1 MYFMAKS
8 SLSWFSLAQHSF
20 FSRNNYGKLNGIILS
35 SGMHTSFNNTHRI
48 NSTFA
53 NASSTSLSILVII
66 LQLTKVLYW
75 KLMLLGT
82 LENFGSFG
90 LRSECWWWMQFSALQ
105 TVNCCFIR
113 YISYIYI
120 LRFFKEI
127 QCH

>member
-1 MYFMAKS
+1 MEMYFMAKS

-48 NSTFA
+48 NSTFG

-66 LQLTKVLYW
+66 LQLAKVLYW

-82 LENFGSFG
+82 LEILVHSDWG
-90 LRSECWWWMQFSALQ
+90 LNVDGGCSSVHYKQS
-105 TVNCCFIR
+105 TVA
-113 YISYIYI
+113 S
-120 LRFFKEI
+120 
-127 QCH
+127 